1 MKNTLVALVLG
12 ALSLSTVMSSS
23 APAQAQH
30 RDREPRGS
38 YRRTC
43 TDIRTER
50 GTLYARCKD
59 RRGNYRITRMIDY
72 RRCPGD
78 IENDNGRLRCSGRH

>member
-23 APAQAQH
+23 GPAQAQH

-43 TDIRTER
+43 TDIRTVR
-50 GTLYARCKD
+50 GTLYATCKD
-59 RRGNYRITRMIDY
+59 RRGNDRETRMLDY

-78 IENDNGRLRCSGRH
+78 IMNDNGRLRCGRR

>member
-12 ALSLSTVMSSS
+12 ALSLSTIMSSS
-23 APAQAQH
+23 GPAQAQH

-50 GTLYARCKD
+50 GTLFARCKD
-59 RRGNYRITRMIDY
+59 RRGNFHFTRMPDY

-78 IENDNGRLRCSGRH
+78 IENDNGRLRCARRR